1 MRWQSLF
8 DDLEAQ
14 LGRQE
19 RGDLEAEVAE
29 RSRAE
34 QATVTLAERLLA
46 HDGAPLRIGVAGG
59 GTVCGRVVE
68 AAPQWL
74 VVVDGRDEVL
84 VPTHAVVSVAGLGRA
99 SALPPGQVMRRLGL
113 GHALR
118 ALARDRVVVTVTTTA
133 GVFTGTV
140 DRVAADHLDLAEHPL
155 DEARR
160 APVVRSVVALGF
172 AGLLTVRAR
181 RW

>member
-8 DDLEAQ
+8 DDFEAQ
-14 LGRQE
+14 LARQDRRE
-19 RGDLEAEVAE
+19 LEVEVAE

-34 QATVTLAERLLA
+34 QATVSLAERLLA
-46 HDGAPLRIGVAGG
+46 HDGAPLRLGIGT
-59 GTVCGRVVE
+59 GTVVGRVVE

-74 VVVDGRDEVL
+74 VVDDGRDELL
-84 VPTHAVVSVAGLGRA
+84 VPTAAVGSVSGLGRA
-99 SALPPGQVMRRLGL
+99 SALPPGQVLRRLGL

-118 ALARDRVVVTVTTTA
+118 ALARDRAPVTVTSA
-133 GVFTGTV
+133 VGVFTGTV

-160 APVVRSVVALGF
+160 GPAVRSVVALAF
-172 AGLLTVRAR
+172 DGLLTVRAR
-181 RW
+181 RP